1 MSEIKIIVAAHKPY
15 RIPNDPIYL
24 PVQVGAAGKDSIGFQ
39 RDDEGENIS
48 EKNYSYCELTGLYW
62 AWKNLK
68 ADYIGLAHY
77 RRHFCLEKNADKFSC
92 VLRSEQAEQL
102 CSQHPVIVANKRRY
116 FIESIYS
123 HYVHSHKAEGI
134 DALIAL
140 IEAEYP
146 DYASACYAVMKRT
159 WAHMFNMF
167 IMRQDILDAYCSW
180 LFEVLGK
187 LETKVDISS
196 WNSSEQRIYGYMG
209 EFMLDIYLQTHH
221 IPVKE
226 VRVLFMEDQS
236 MVKKAFAAA
245 KRKFFKSSRGLN
257 D

>member
-1 MSEIKIIVAAHKPY
+1 ME
-15 RIPNDPIYL
+15 
-24 PVQVGAAGKDSIGFQ
+24 
-39 RDDEGENIS
+39 
-48 EKNYSYCELTGLYW
+48 
-62 AWKNLK
+62 
-68 ADYIGLAHY
+68 
-77 RRHFCLEKNADKFSC
+77 
-92 VLRSEQAEQL
+92 
-102 CSQHPVIVANKRRY
+102 
-116 FIESIYS
+116 
-123 HYVHSHKAEGI
+123 
-134 DALIAL
+134 
-140 IEAEYP
+140 
-146 DYASACYAVMKRT
+146 
-159 WAHMFNMF
+159 
-167 IMRQDILDAYCSW
+167 AYCSW

>member
-1 MSEIKIIVAAHKPY
+1 
-15 RIPNDPIYL
+15 
-24 PVQVGAAGKDSIGFQ
+24 
-39 RDDEGENIS
+39 
-48 EKNYSYCELTGLYW
+48 
-62 AWKNLK
+62 
-68 ADYIGLAHY
+68 
-77 RRHFCLEKNADKFSC
+77 
-92 VLRSEQAEQL
+92 
-102 CSQHPVIVANKRRY
+102 
-116 FIESIYS
+116 
-123 HYVHSHKAEGI
+123 
-134 DALIAL
+134 
-140 IEAEYP
+140 
-146 DYASACYAVMKRT
+146 
-159 WAHMFNMF
+159 MF
-167 IMRQDILDAYCSW
+167 IMRRDILEAYCSW